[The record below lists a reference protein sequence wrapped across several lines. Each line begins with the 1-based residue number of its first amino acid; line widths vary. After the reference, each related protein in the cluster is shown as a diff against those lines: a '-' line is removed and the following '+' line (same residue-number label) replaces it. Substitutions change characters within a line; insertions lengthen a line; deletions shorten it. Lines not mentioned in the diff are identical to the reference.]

1 MNLEQVKQKLSTSY
15 ERINNMKVAIS
26 RVESCKSLLMMRRD
40 EVLADVKFMMNE
52 MAQQLLNL
60 QLCMEATVNSTVEER
75 AKFLDAK
82 KQDILNANSYL
93 VEVCMEAD
101 RLLKGRNEDLLGRA
115 CQRIFTRFE
124 RAWQQLDLAGKID
137 ARSMASLVFKSN
149 IHKFSRSTYVA
160 KLQQLDQYER
170 VVDEQE
176 FWVDDPTDSFS
187 PHTSF
192 NNSPSGQLSAD
203 TGNGTDICTK
213 PSAKSKISHT
223 LRKSP
228 EHSRN
233 NSSGS
238 RCTLETIHEIP
249 EMVAS
254 ASPKREKVQVVD
266 KKRSS
271 QKADDQVADQRQTL
285 KKDKSQERY
294 KRPPVVRIREVD
306 LIAQREHDLLEERSL
321 ENVHLEVLSSP
332 GYSAF
337 PTDTWEKDLIQMDN
351 LNMRSLVSQ
360 ESSDDSHMSVNHLSG
375 LDVSSSSGTSNVPVQ
390 SELEFWKVDSC
401 IEASND
407 SLSTSGHDLSLPSLV
422 TSGTFLVSGRSPQ
435 NATDTSL
442 VVSNIK
448 SECEEQALPSKSP
461 DITKEEEDFLW
472 VSDEE
477 EKSANCIADEASTGS
492 ALASPLDRK
501 EDMFESEITH
511 PPLVPIGASSD
522 GPGLGAVVPGPT
534 GDSQK
539 TCSEGSKPVT
549 ESGGGKPVTE
559 CASSKNIALSTIQQH
574 ASDRAH
580 AAGQSASLGAGD
592 GLRSV
597 PGCQSALP
605 KKASTM
611 TRHINIIMGKSLSPA
626 RSSEKLKEVVE
637 QDVDK
642 LPKEGTMDSRSP
654 VSSNKGKS
662 GHHQDQDWDESAK
675 GWSSRTTWKTGKGS
689 MNADT
694 KQASKPATGQSSVEV
709 CQVQASGKGEQAA
722 AQLSGDPTCK
732 STEVQRPLKTIRTK
746 RLDISRL
753 LEHMGSGFFECPAK
767 LVEQIS
773 GDLYFPIGI
782 ATNSVGDVIV
792 GDTRNNLI
800 KVFRNGTLITTF
812 GDKLARPSAV
822 IVNDKDEIFVK
833 DDNCVMHYSREGRLL
848 KTFGRKYMNMP
859 YGLGMTNDGKLVV
872 LDALWQYPQILL
884 FGQDGT
890 MKAFPYQPL
899 QDAPPNSKCRFLAV
913 YGDEV
918 LTSDLGCS
926 CLYLTSLTGELRKTL
941 ATKGHGPGELNEPSG
956 ITVDSAGNWI
966 VADSR
971 NNRIQVFAPN
981 GYYMCRLRLS
991 DPIRR
996 PSGIHLSRDGLLYV
1010 INYLDAHIK
1019 VYRDLGSCL
1028 CVGVASGKGGKVFQ
1042 LIVLVPKKHCST

>member
-1 MNLEQVKQKLSTSY
+1 
-15 ERINNMKVAIS
+15 
-26 RVESCKSLLMMRRD
+26 MMRRD

-101 RLLKGRNEDLLGRA
+101 RLLKGRNEDLL
-115 CQRIFTRFE
+115 
-124 RAWQQLDLAGKID
+124 
-137 ARSMASLVFKSN
+137 
-149 IHKFSRSTYVA
+149 
-160 KLQQLDQYER
+160 
-170 VVDEQE
+170 
-176 FWVDDPTDSFS
+176 
-187 PHTSF
+187 
-192 NNSPSGQLSAD
+192 
-203 TGNGTDICTK
+203 
-213 PSAKSKISHT
+213 
-223 LRKSP
+223 
-228 EHSRN
+228 
-233 NSSGS
+233 
-238 RCTLETIHEIP
+238 
-249 EMVAS
+249 
-254 ASPKREKVQVVD
+254 
-266 KKRSS
+266 
-271 QKADDQVADQRQTL
+271 
-285 KKDKSQERY
+285 
-294 KRPPVVRIREVD
+294 
-306 LIAQREHDLLEERSL
+306 
-321 ENVHLEVLSSP
+321 
-332 GYSAF
+332 
-337 PTDTWEKDLIQMDN
+337 
-351 LNMRSLVSQ
+351 
-360 ESSDDSHMSVNHLSG
+360 
-375 LDVSSSSGTSNVPVQ
+375 
-390 SELEFWKVDSC
+390 
-401 IEASND
+401 
-407 SLSTSGHDLSLPSLV
+407 
-422 TSGTFLVSGRSPQ
+422 
-435 NATDTSL
+435 
-442 VVSNIK
+442 
-448 SECEEQALPSKSP
+448 

-501 EDMFESEITH
+501 EDMFESEMTH

-654 VSSNKGKS
+654 VSSNKGKN

-709 CQVQASGKGEQAA
+709 CQVQAS
-722 AQLSGDPTCK
+722 
-732 STEVQRPLKTIRTK
+732 
-746 RLDISRL
+746 
-753 LEHMGSGFFECPAK
+753 
-767 LVEQIS
+767 
-773 GDLYFPIGI
+773 
-782 ATNSVGDVIV
+782 
-792 GDTRNNLI
+792 
-800 KVFRNGTLITTF
+800 
-812 GDKLARPSAV
+812 V

-918 LTSDLGCS
+918 LTSDL
-926 CLYLTSLTGELRKTL
+926 
-941 ATKGHGPGELNEPSG
+941 A
-956 ITVDSAGNWI
+956 V
-966 VADSR
+966 
-971 NNRIQVFAPN
+971 
-981 GYYMCRLRLS
+981 
-991 DPIRR
+991 
-996 PSGIHLSRDGLLYV
+996 
-1010 INYLDAHIK
+1010 
-1019 VYRDLGSCL
+1019 
-1028 CVGVASGKGGKVFQ
+1028 
-1042 LIVLVPKKHCST
+1042 